1 MTDRGG
7 SSIQPD
13 LRVKVKG
20 KPEAA
25 AKKLTSKY
33 MNKKK

>member
-1 MTDRGG
+1 MTD

-25 AKKLTSKY
+25 AIKTHLK
-33 MNKKK
+33 M